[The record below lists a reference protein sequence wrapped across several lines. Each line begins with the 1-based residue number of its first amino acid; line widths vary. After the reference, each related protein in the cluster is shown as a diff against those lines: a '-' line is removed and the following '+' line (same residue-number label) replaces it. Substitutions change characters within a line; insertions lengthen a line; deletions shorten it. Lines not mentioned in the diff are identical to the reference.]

1 MKLMIEIS
9 IHDAVFDVLYVAV
22 VILAISKNQTDF

>member
-9 IHDAVFDVLYVAV
+9 IHDAVFDLLYVVA